1 MAAALFAA
9 RARATGYPLHVA
21 SAGLTASVGQR
32 PPAAV
37 IELTGSRGLDLSEHQ
52 AQQLTGALAEQHDLV
67 LVMDSAQQRFVQR
80 SWRALKGRVCRL
92 GAWRD
97 EDVLDPYGA
106 GGEEYAACFACI
118 ERCVTDWEERW
129 LAPRPERLRLPR

>member
-1 MAAALFAA
+1 MAAAMFAA
-9 RARATGYPLHVA
+9 RARLTGYPLLVA
-21 SAGLTASVGQR
+21 SAGLTALVGQR
-32 PPAAV
+32 PPAVV
-37 IELTGSRGLDLSEHQ
+37 IELTGDRGLDLSRHR

-106 GGEEYAACFACI
+106 GEEEYAACFSCI
-118 ERCVTDWEERW
+118 ERCVNDWEMHW
-129 LAPRPERLRLPR
+129 LAPRPKRLRLPN